1 MGWRA
6 DRLLALPFTP
16 AMEME
21 TMDLSSLGKAIA
33 LLGFALLVVGGALW
47 LLGRTG
53 LPLGRLPGDLRI
65 EGEHVSCYVP
75 IVTMILL
82 SLLLTLVLNIIIRL
96 LNR

>member
-1 MGWRA
+1 
-6 DRLLALPFTP
+6 
-16 AMEME
+16 
-21 TMDLSSLGKAIA
+21 MDLSSLGKGIA
-33 LLGFALLVVGGALW
+33 LLGIALLVVGGALW

-65 EGEHVSCYVP
+65 EGENISCYVP
-75 IVTMILL
+75 LVTMILL